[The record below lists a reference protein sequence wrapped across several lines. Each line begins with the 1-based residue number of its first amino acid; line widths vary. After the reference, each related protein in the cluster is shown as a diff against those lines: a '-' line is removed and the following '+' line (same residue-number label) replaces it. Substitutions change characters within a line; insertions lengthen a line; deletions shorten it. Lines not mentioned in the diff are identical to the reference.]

1 MQHPVDKIIIVSM
14 YRRQDLQPGDSGLNM
29 EVASLERF
37 LKVHGGPTCNREG
50 GLKYHRVTCYTVQY
64 NI

>member
-1 MQHPVDKIIIVSM
+1 M